1 MPEED
6 AVRRIPIRV
15 RKIGPWWHWYC
26 PLCHDHSPGSRSAA
40 GAADG
45 GRAHLSFW
53 HT

>member
-1 MPEED
+1 M
-6 AVRRIPIRV
+6 RRIPIRV

-26 PLCHDHSPGSRSAA
+26 PLCHDYATDPGYRSAA

-45 GRAHLSFW
+45 GRAHLSLW